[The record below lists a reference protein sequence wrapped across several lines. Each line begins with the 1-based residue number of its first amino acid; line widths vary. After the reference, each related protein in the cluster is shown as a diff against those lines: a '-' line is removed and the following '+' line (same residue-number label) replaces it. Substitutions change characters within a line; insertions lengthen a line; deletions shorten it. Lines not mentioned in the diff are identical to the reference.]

1 MVAIQSLLSPNVLT
15 EVVSQKAA
23 TTDWLINLMGL
34 GPGGRNEK
42 FVGHGRY
49 GAYHIFNHTRKVAQ
63 GRMPGTAAGR
73 SSPNAVGQVLF
84 TYPRMHDS
92 ISLPAEIMHNLAQI
106 SDPTQRDKAGADMI
120 KRQTDYLGEKCAN
133 WRKAML
139 IGMMRDAL
147 YYTTEGDEVKFNY
160 SGTGTQISFD
170 MPAGNKTKLDMLGEG
185 DIIAESWHT
194 ASTDIPDHLGKINR
208 AFQILC
214 GGGLKAAIITH
225 QIFNYI
231 RRNDVVQDEHGTSMP
246 PYLRY
251 EVLEMAG
258 KPGESM
264 KNVLVVELRSFP
276 GCTFYV
282 TDEVIDLGYDASESL
297 QPIVPANKGIF
308 LGFDPG
314 IEGIVTCYL
323 GSEPIAEY
331 DAGPEVVKVGLNSW
345 SVKRSNPTSTELY
358 GLDNALI
365 VNTIPKS
372 IAIGTL
378 VY

>member
-15 EVVSQKAA
+15 TVVSQTAA
-23 TTDWLINLMGL
+23 TSDWLINLMGL
-34 GPGGRNEK
+34 GPGGRNEV
-42 FVGHGRY
+42 FEGHGRY
-49 GAYHIFNHTRKVAQ
+49 GAYSIFNKTRKVGQ
-63 GRMPGTAAGR
+63 GRAPATAAGK
-73 SSPNAVGQVLF
+73 SAPNAVGQVLF

-92 ISLPAEIMHNLAQI
+92 IALPAEILHNLAQI
-106 SDPTQRDKAGADMI
+106 ANPAMRDKAGADMI

-139 IGMMRDAL
+139 IGMLRDSL
-147 YYTTEGDEVKFNY
+147 YYTTDGDEVKFNY
-160 SGTGTQISFD
+160 SGTGTRVDFQ
-170 MPAGNKTKLDMLGEG
+170 MPSGNQSQLNMLGEG
-185 DIIAESWHT
+185 NIINATWAT

-208 AFQILC
+208 GFQIMC

-225 QIFNYI
+225 QIFNFI

-282 TDEVIDLGYDASESL
+282 TDEVIDLGYDSSESL
-297 QPIVPANKGIF
+297 QPIVPANSGIF

-314 IEGIVTCYL
+314 ANEVVKCMQ

-331 DAGPEVVKVGLNSW
+331 DGGPEEVKIGLNAW
-345 SVKRSNPTSTELY
+345 SVKRSNPTVTELY

-365 VNTIPKS
+365 INYIPKA
-372 IAIGTL
+372 IACATL
-378 VY
+378 VF